1 MISPVFLVGISGHRR
16 LPHPERIGPALE
28 KALSDLFA
36 RAAQVGGRIELFSSI
51 AYGAD
56 MIAVET
62 ARAMKIPVHI
72 VLPKPIENHD
82 ETQTLA
88 LDEGFAADFWKDGV
102 FLKDLWDRA
111 WKQIKD
117 ARDGVDGGTLRLVRG
132 AQTSPE
138 CYYDAGVQV
147 LDSSDALIV
156 VWNGQPALGL
166 GGTTDCV
173 DLARERRLPLV
184 IIDPVTGACD
194 AERMDTFATVEDEG
208 LKIMAQLAHDACLE
222 DRHEPM
228 TVPAARIVLSK
239 VADSRGKRFRNSL
252 VHIILLHGIA
262 TAVAAIAASYG
273 QASPYMWLL
282 VGFAAVELVLVSR
295 AVWKQWLL
303 HHDHEQWMTTRFA
316 CEIIRGIKDAG
327 HLLDPLT
334 PLIARHQPQWRRF
347 ATAVSIHYFR
357 EKPKASWTDERERY
371 LSHRVKDQIAFF
383 DDRQKKAAAIFH
395 SSAKWTKNLGKAAS
409 LFVLGALVYKVMKAT
424 EQIHPEGFLAIVS
437 LIAFTLFPIFLPLAV
452 GLAVSLRN
460 ALDAG
465 RRTYRYAEMVLR
477 LTEARIVISSLKTA
491 SSTRRAIAATEE
503 ILIDELNEWHLAEK
517 QNGGH

>member
-1 MISPVFLVGISGHRR
+1 MISPVFLVGVSGHRH
-16 LPHPERIGPALE
+16 LPHPELIGPSIE
-28 KALSDLFA
+28 KALTDLSA

-56 MIAVET
+56 TIAVET

-102 FLKDLWDRA
+102 LLKDLWDRA

-117 ARDGVDGGTLRLVRG
+117 ARDRVDGGTLRLVRG

-147 LDSSDALIV
+147 LDSCDLLIV

-166 GGTTDCV
+166 GGTKDSV
-173 DLARERRLPLV
+173 DLARERQLPLI
-184 IIDPVTGACD
+184 IIDPETGVSTD
-194 AERMDTFATVEDEG
+194 ERLDTFATVEDEG
-208 LKIMAQLAHDACLE
+208 LKTMAQLAHDACLE

-239 VADSRGKRFRNSL
+239 VADSRGERFRNSL

-262 TAVAAIAASYG
+262 TAVAAVAASYG
-273 QASPYMWLL
+273 QASPYKWLL

-316 CEIIRGIKDAG
+316 GEIISGLRDVGD
-327 HLLDPLT
+327 LLDPLT
-334 PLIARHQPQWRRF
+334 PLIARHHPQWRRF
-347 ATAVSIHYFR
+347 ATAVAIHYYR
-357 EKPKASWTDERERY
+357 EQPKVSWIEQRKQY
-371 LSHRVKDQIAFF
+371 LSHRIKDQIAFF
-383 DDRQKKAAAIFH
+383 DDRQKKAAAIFR

-424 EQIHPEGFLAIVS
+424 GHVHPGDMLAIVS
-437 LIAFTLFPIFLPLAV
+437 LIAFTLFPIVLPLAV
-452 GLAVSLRN
+452 GLAVSLRT

-465 RRTYRYAEMVLR
+465 RRTYRYAEMVQR
-477 LTEARIVISSLKTA
+477 LTEARSVISSLKTA

-503 ILIDELNEWHLAEK
+503 ILIDELNEWQLAER

>member
-1 MISPVFLVGISGHRR
+1 MITPVFIVGISGHRS
-16 LPHPERIGPALE
+16 LPHPDLIGPAIG
-28 KALSDLFA
+28 KALTDLSVQ
-36 RAAQVGGRIELFSSI
+36 AAQVGGRIELFSSI
-51 AYGAD
+51 ASGVD
-56 MIAVET
+56 TIAVET
-62 ARAMKIPVHI
+62 ARAMKMPVHI

-88 LDEGFAADFWKDGV
+88 LDEGFAADFWKGGV
-102 FLKDLWDRA
+102 FLQDLWDRA

-138 CYYDAGVQV
+138 CYYDAGVQM
-147 LDSSDALIV
+147 LDSSDALIA
-156 VWNGQPALGL
+156 VWNGKPSQGL
-166 GGTTDCV
+166 GGTKDCV
-173 DLARERRLPLV
+173 DLARERQLPLI
-184 IIDPVTGACD
+184 IIDSETGASD
-194 AERMDTFATVEDEG
+194 AERLDSFATVEDEG
-208 LKIMAQLAHDACLE
+208 LKAMIRLAHDACPE
-222 DRHEPM
+222 GRHEPM
-228 TVPAARIVLSK
+228 TVPAAKIVLSK

-273 QASPYMWLL
+273 QASSYKWLL
-282 VGFAAVELVLVSR
+282 VAFAAVELVLVSR

-316 CEIIRGIKDAG
+316 SEIIRGLKDAG

-334 PLIARHQPQWRRF
+334 PLIARHHPQWRRF
-347 ATAVSIHYFR
+347 ATAVAIHYFR
-357 EKPKASWTDERERY
+357 DRPKTSWTEERERY

-383 DDRQKKAAAIFH
+383 DDRQSKAAAIFH
-395 SSAKWTKNLGKAAS
+395 SAARWTKNLGKAAT

-424 EQIHPEGFLAIVS
+424 EYIHPEGILATGA

-477 LTEARIVISSLKTA
+477 LTEAQALIASLKTA